1 MDLLVQKVIAEVGS
15 GEEAMR
21 AVTISWRDMA
31 EGLADRETIGEEVVR
46 ETIRPALPETGL
58 ELQNT

>member
-1 MDLLVQKVIAEVGS
+1 MQKVIAEVGS

-46 ETIRPALPETGL
+46 ETIRCALPERGL
-58 ELQNT
+58 EL

>member
-15 GEEAMR
+15 GEAAMR
-21 AVTISWRDMA
+21 AVAISWRDMA
-31 EGLADRETIGEEVVR
+31 EGLADRETFGEEVVR
-46 ETIRPALPETGL
+46 ETIRCALPETGL